1 VHSLIYIPN
10 SDEKIVPAAEKK
22 EEEHELFSDAPVPE
36 TAFTNYDFDAQSHLS
51 QFVPTSFQRTAPQC
65 LKSVGLSGWN
75 PVPHPQKLK
84 GDLLY
89 LVFTT
94 LENETVHITSNVR
107 GFFVNNSSNNKFDPT
122 VKRAPSSEK
131 LTESHSLITLLQ
143 HVSPQFATN
152 FEKLHKFIT
161 DHHMLEVLPVNTTL
175 QAYPWA
181 IKKTPHTFDLARP
194 ADALLN
200 YGTDSVDSLRDWN
213 DELQSHRELPRTNL
227 QERVLRER
235 LINKLQA
242 EFTDAAVKGAMS
254 VVEGTIVPLNPLEPE
269 GSHMYVYNNIFFSK
283 GSDGRGTFETLGG
296 DEAAHV
302 ATGKD
307 LEGVRILNN
316 ADIEGLCTLGSV
328 IVDYKG
334 LRIVAQS
341 IVPGIFRR
349 QDETSI
355 VYGSVDNG
363 EKISADEK
371 FHELL
376 GSAAKALH
384 LAPHPV
390 VDGEGNEVELY
401 TSLETKGLLGAD
413 GRRYILDL
421 YRLNPVDIEFQEK
434 EATESSDS
442 NSKLPLYPHK
452 MTLLRPELM
461 ALYWEQKLREWVK
474 EKSGKTEGVE
484 GAEQQTVAA
493 DSSEGK
499 EPFESEP
506 NGNVSENSAGTM
518 SSKNCYIVSD
528 IRIC

>member
-1 VHSLIYIPN
+1 M
-10 SDEKIVPAAEKK
+10 K
-22 EEEHELFSDAPVPE
+22 
-36 TAFTNYDFDAQSHLS
+36 
-51 QFVPTSFQRTAPQC
+51 SF
-65 LKSVGLSGWN
+65 GLSGWN

-89 LVFTT
+89 LVATT
-94 LENETVHITSNVR
+94 LENETVHITSNSR
-107 GFFVNNSSNNKFDPT
+107 GFFVSNSSNNKFDPT
-122 VKRAPSSEK
+122 IKRSTSGEK
-131 LTESHSLITLLQ
+131 VFESHSLITLLQ
-143 HVSPQFATN
+143 LVSPLFATN
-152 FEKLHKFIT
+152 FEKLQTYIT
-161 DHHMLEVLPVNTTL
+161 DHHMLEVLPVNTTT

-181 IKKTPHTFDLARP
+181 VKPYPHTFDLARP
-194 ADALLN
+194 AEAFLN
-200 YGTDSVDSLRDWN
+200 FGTDSVDSLRDWN

-242 EFTDAAVKGAMS
+242 EFTEAAVKGAMS
-254 VVEGTIVPLNPLEPE
+254 VVEGSIVPLNPLEPE
-269 GSHMYVYNNIFFSK
+269 GSYMFVYNNIFFSK
-283 GSDGRGTFETLGG
+283 GSDGRGTFESLGG

-316 ADIEGLCTLGSV
+316 ADVEGLCTLGSV

-334 LRIVAQS
+334 ERIVAQS

-349 QDETSI
+349 QDENSI

-376 GSAAKALH
+376 GIAAKTLH
-384 LAPHPV
+384 LASHGV
-390 VDGEGNEVELY
+390 VDAEDNEVELY

-434 EATESSDS
+434 ETNEQSEGQS
-442 NSKLPLYPHK
+442 NLPPYPHK

-461 ALYWEQKLREWVK
+461 SLYWEQKLREWIK
-474 EKSGKTEGVE
+474 ERSPKTEEAGDAQNGEANDNASKEATADDKTTDEKEEDEAVEKTENNEGKTCHLVIRAFNLSPVLTFIFKMKPNWISANSSLLSILTLSPASKQSLNLFHNRKMTF
-484 GAEQQTVAA
+484 AELP
-493 DSSEGK
+493 S
-499 EPFESEP
+499 F
-506 NGNVSENSAGTM
+506 
-518 SSKNCYIVSD
+518 
-528 IRIC
+528 